1 MHFLNRRLSFKRYV
15 DDKGKNLDSPDSKR
29 HQDLMEIRREKLKLC
44 EKQLNIQQ
52 KNMERHQNMMVKM
65 METKIEMMDNFLKK
79 ASKQIF

>member
-29 HQDLMEIRREKLKLC
+29 HQVLMEIRREKLKLC
-44 EKQLNIQQ
+44 VFHIQLNIQQ

-65 METKIEMMDNFLKK
+65 METKIEMMENFLKK
-79 ASKQIF
+79 ASK